1 VRIVVLGSAAGGG
14 FPQWN
19 CNCANCRRA
28 RTGDPFLKARTQSSL
43 AVTADEV
50 HWYVLNASPDIRQ
63 QIERTPHLQ
72 PRGKAMRASP
82 IAGAVLTNA
91 DVDHVAGLLSLR
103 ERQPLTIYA
112 TARVLRV
119 LSANAIFGVL
129 DPALVTR
136 RPLSLGEEVSLDPG
150 KRTGDIAVTGFPVP
164 GKVALWLEDAMGGD
178 PGGSAEDTIG
188 LEVADRQSGGSF
200 FYIPGCAAM
209 TPEVAQRLRGA
220 PLVFFDGTTWTDDE
234 MRMAGVGEKTAA
246 RMGHMSMAGPAGSIT
261 AFGHLDV
268 RRKIYL
274 HINNTNPVLRADSPE
289 RREAEARGWEIAED
303 GMEVTL

>member
-28 RTGDPFLKARTQSSL
+28 RSADALVKARTQSSL
-43 AVTADEV
+43 AVSGDGK
-50 HWYVLNASPDIRQ
+50 HWHLLNASPDIRQ
-63 QIERTPHLQ
+63 QIDRTPHLQ
-72 PRGKAMRASP
+72 PRGDAVRASP

-119 LSANAIFGVL
+119 LAANAIFGVL
-129 DPALVTR
+129 DPSLVTR
-136 RPLSLGEEVSLDPG
+136 RPLPLHEETSLDPDG
-150 KRTGDIAVTGFPVP
+150 QIGGIAVTAFPVP

-178 PGGSAEDTIG
+178 PGGAAEDTIG
-188 LEVADRQSGGSF
+188 LEVADRESGRRF

-209 TPEVAQRLRGA
+209 TPELAQRVRDA

-234 MRMAGVGEKTAA
+234 MRTAGVGEKTAQ
-246 RMGHMSMAGPAGSIT
+246 RMGHMSMAGPAGSMA
-261 AFGHLDV
+261 AFDGLDV

-274 HINNTNPVLRADSPE
+274 HINNTNPVLVADSPE

-303 GMEVTL
+303 GMELTL